1 MKDKRFKAIVEII
14 YTMEDFNDTTENEK
28 INLENWVAE
37 SMLEVG
43 VNTLVDVKSLE
54 EIEIKND

>member
-1 MKDKRFKAIVEII
+1 VKDKRFKAIVEII